1 MAINPVKIDDA
12 FSHCTQVTVEDIPAI
27 VAAGYKTLINN
38 RPDGEDGA
46 GQPTTPALRTAAEAA
61 GLYFVALP
69 VIPNQINAE
78 QVAEYHRLI
87 ASAPRPMLGFC
98 RSGNRASTLYQ
109 RAQALSRDEG
119 VQTREAASRFNALC
133 QWFKSKCLIRRLWQK
148 LKNH

>member
-1 MAINPVKIDDA
+1 MAINPVKLDDA

-38 RPDGEDGA
+38 RPDAEDGA
-46 GQPTTPALRTAAEAA
+46 GQPTTAALRTAAEAA

-69 VIPNQINAE
+69 VIPNQISAE

-87 ASAPRPMLGFC
+87 ANAPRPMLGFC

-109 RAQALSRDEG
+109 RAQTLFGDVRSPRD
-119 VQTREAASRFNALC
+119 AASRVNALC